1 MANSSI
7 PASLRLCA
15 GAATSS
21 CDFPSVRKTPILGMP
36 GLDPDSDLKLFSWM
50 KVRARP
56 ERKNKEYSQTRRW
69 KLSHELTGAVRRHS
83 PHLSGT
89 CCTCQCVP
97 SFIRQVL
104 YSFHHS
110 LFGGVSVQMPLDSWV
125 AAELSHTWGH
135 TVTVTLLH
143 ILLNLSILLWTP
155 VNEDLQTISPIL
167 VLSKSTS
174 KALTRLA
181 RNILTSLKLA
191 RPMLQEPS
199 TSITISAI
207 ASVLHTNSASGTKKE
222 MDLHLTLLLNS
233 FTTNQIEH
241 KPEVLLV
248 HVYSCLWC

>member
-1 MANSSI
+1 MFHQDCVLRVVSIPMANSSI
-7 PASLRLCA
+7 PVSLRLCA

-36 GLDPDSDLKLFSWM
+36 GLDPDSGLKLFSWM

-56 ERKNKEYSQTRRW
+56 EKKNKEYSQTSWW
-69 KLSHELTGAVRRHS
+69 KLSGAVHRRS

-89 CCTCQCVP
+89 CCTCQRVP

-104 YSFHHS
+104 CSFHHS
-110 LFGGVSVQMPLDSWV
+110 LFGGVSVQMPLNSWV

-135 TVTVTLLH
+135 MVTVTLLD
-143 ILLNLSILLWTP
+143 ILLNVSILVWTP

-181 RNILTSLKLA
+181 RNILTNLKLA

-222 MDLHLTLLLNS
+222 MELHLTLIRNS
-233 FTTNQIEH
+233 FTTNQT
-241 KPEVLLV
+241 P
-248 HVYSCLWC
+248 